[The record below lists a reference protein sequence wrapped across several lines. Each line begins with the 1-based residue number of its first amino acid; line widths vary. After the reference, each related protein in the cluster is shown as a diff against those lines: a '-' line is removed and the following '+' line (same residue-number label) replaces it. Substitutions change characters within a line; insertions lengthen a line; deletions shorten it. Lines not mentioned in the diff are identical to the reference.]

1 MNRVEV
7 KANEIV
13 VKRNKILICL
23 GAVALV
29 IGITAVWET
38 IDFLMLGPPDPGDEF
53 IHIFTTL
60 YLFSGTVLILGVSIF
75 GIIAGF
81 NRIVINPDGV
91 FCKGLFGEKKLTW
104 QEISDYGMFLNERS
118 MGYNEH
124 ILYFSREVL
133 PVNRKST
140 KKKLRG
146 RAVFAC
152 VYYRD
157 DDIDRIVAFC
167 RRYAKCEPFLS
178 NTDYLK
184 KLR

>member
-7 KANEIV
+7 KVNEIII
-13 VKRNKILICL
+13 KRNNILIGL
-23 GAVALV
+23 GAVVLGM
-29 IGITAVWET
+29 GITGVWFM

-53 IHIFTTL
+53 VYIFAI
-60 YLFSGTVLILGVSIF
+60 LFSLLGTIMILGVSIS

-81 NRIVINPDGV
+81 NRIVIDPDGV

-104 QEISDYGMFLNERS
+104 QEISDYGMFLSGKS
-118 MGYNEH
+118 MGYNEY
-124 ILYFSREVL
+124 ILYFSKEVL

-152 VYYRD
+152 VYYRG
-157 DDIDRIVAFC
+157 DDIDRIIPFC
-167 RRYAKCEPFLS
+167 RRYSSVPPFIRKGRQS
-178 NTDYLK
+178 IN
-184 KLR
+184 RG